1 MCGAVDLSHKF
12 KINPKLI
19 GLTLVAVGTSLPE
32 ITITI
37 IAASQGS
44 TGLVVGNI
52 FGSNVFN
59 ILAVAGVSALFGKVY
74 LEKNFFKLEIVTLLL
89 VNLLLLGIGIIFKSF
104 NFVTSFLLL
113 LVAGLYF
120 YKVLSDKKINHQ
132 ANIKAERSL
141 GKNIL
146 LITTGIG
153 LLAVG
158 SKLSV
163 DFATKIAEIFNLAES
178 FVGVGILAVG
188 TGLPELTTSLNAA
201 KKGHHELSFGNI
213 LGSNVVNLTVVLAI
227 GSGITNLA
235 LSPANLLEIAL
246 TLLTAI
252 LFFGILLVPQ
262 RFQLKS
268 RDGLVLIAAYILYF
282 VLVVNMGRL
291 G

>member
-1 MCGAVDLSHKF
+1 M
-12 KINPKLI
+12 
-19 GLTLVAVGTSLPE
+19 
-32 ITITI
+32 
-37 IAASQGS
+37 
-44 TGLVVGNI
+44 
-52 FGSNVFN
+52 
-59 ILAVAGVSALFGKVY
+59 
-74 LEKNFFKLEIVTLLL
+74 
-89 VNLLLLGIGIIFKSF
+89 
-104 NFVTSFLLL
+104 
-113 LVAGLYF
+113 
-120 YKVLSDKKINHQ
+120 
-132 ANIKAERSL
+132 
-141 GKNIL
+141 
-146 LITTGIG
+146 
-153 LLAVG
+153 AVG